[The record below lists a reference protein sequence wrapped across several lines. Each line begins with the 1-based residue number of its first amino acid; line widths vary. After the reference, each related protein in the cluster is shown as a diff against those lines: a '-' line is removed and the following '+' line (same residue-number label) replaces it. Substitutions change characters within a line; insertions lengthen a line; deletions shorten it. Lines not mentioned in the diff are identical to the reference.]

1 MEKISYGPSR
11 ATNYKVL
18 FKTWT
23 KQLPM
28 NYLTQEDRTHN
39 ILDKSKFFGLRTTK
53 STSYMLVVVIDRRNS
68 F

>member
-1 MEKISYGPSR
+1 
-11 ATNYKVL
+11 
-18 FKTWT
+18 
-23 KQLPM
+23 M